1 LTERTVNPTDGR
13 RESERDNGKDVR
25 TGIKLAFVFPG
36 QGAQATGMGRELA
49 DRSPAARA
57 VFAAA
62 DVALGIPLS
71 ELCFNGPDEELQ
83 RTEITQPAILTVSE
97 ACRAALLEQLP
108 QLTPTCAA
116 GLSLGEYA
124 ALTAA
129 GALAFADAVR
139 LVRLR
144 GRFMQEA
151 VPEGKGAMAAILGLT
166 EEAVAD
172 VCREAAAYGVV
183 APANLNGPGQV
194 VISGSAQAVA
204 VAVELARARG
214 AKRAVPLAVSAPFH
228 CELMRPAG
236 ERLARELERTEF
248 RPAAIPVYANVDAAP
263 TSDPARI
270 RANLIE
276 QVSSPVLWEACVR
289 RMIADG
295 ATHFVE
301 LGPGKT
307 LSALIKKIDKNVW
320 VGNVEDGASL
330 AETVARLKECGA

>member
-1 LTERTVNPTDGR
+1 MADRTD
-13 RESERDNGKDVR
+13 
-25 TGIKLAFVFPG
+25 IKVAFVFPG
-36 QGAQATGMGRELA
+36 QGAQAAGMGRELA

-62 DVALGIPLS
+62 DAALGFALS
-71 ELCFNGPDEELQ
+71 DLCFEGPDEELQ

-108 QLTPTCAA
+108 HLAPACAA

-124 ALTAA
+124 ALTVA

-151 VPEGKGAMAAILGLT
+151 VPEGEGAMAAVIGLA
-166 EEAVAD
+166 EEVVRE
-172 VCREAAAYGVV
+172 VCREAAAHGVV

-194 VISGSAQAVA
+194 VISGAAKAVA

-236 ERLARELERTEF
+236 ERLARELERTDV
-248 RPAAIPVYANVDAAP
+248 RPAAFPVYANVDAAP
-263 TSDPARI
+263 AEDPARI
-270 RANLIE
+270 RANLIA

-320 VGNVEDGASL
+320 VGNVEDAASL
-330 AETVARLKECGA
+330 AETVSRLKECEL